1 MKRPSQL
8 AFIIVGALIAI
19 GIILVRAIPSGMRPS
34 TPSADASAAIR
45 PPAVADSFYPVSPVA
60 LRTEVERYVREASSR
75 AGQGELVALIVPHAG
90 YRFSGPVAG
99 YAYRLL
105 QGQSYDTVVVVGPSH
120 RMPLRGAALSGADQ
134 WATPLGRVQIDLG
147 GTQALA
153 QKCASARVFDAA
165 HSPEHSIEVQLP
177 FLQVVLGQFKLLP
190 LLMSDF
196 SKQNCTALAEA
207 LAEWAR
213 GRRVL
218 LIASTDMS
226 HYPPY
231 DDAVRVDRKTL
242 KAIATMDP
250 GEVAAT
256 TKQLM
261 SQGVPGL
268 STCLCGE
275 GPVKVVLEA
284 CQLLGA
290 DRVEVL
296 RYANSGDAPQGP
308 RHNVVGYCAVAIY
321 RMKGGS
327 VRREEG
333 ELNAEQQRRLLW
345 VARGAIEEYVR
356 SGRVLKFEE
365 DDAALLRPG
374 AAFVTLTK
382 NGMLRGCIGS
392 LEPDKSLVETVRT
405 RAIDASVRDRRFE
418 PVRPEELPEL
428 EIEVS
433 VLSPVRR
440 VESADEIDITR
451 HGVIVERGTRRGVFL
466 PQVAKETGWSREE
479 LLSHLCREK
488 AGLPADAWRK
498 GAALYVFTVQAFS
511 SPAPGE
517 ETHVGH

>member
-1 MKRPSQL
+1 
-8 AFIIVGALIAI
+8 
-19 GIILVRAIPSGMRPS
+19 
-34 TPSADASAAIR
+34 
-45 PPAVADSFYPVSPVA
+45 
-60 LRTEVERYVREASSR
+60 
-75 AGQGELVALIVPHAG
+75 
-90 YRFSGPVAG
+90 
-99 YAYRLL
+99 
-105 QGQSYDTVVVVGPSH
+105 
-120 RMPLRGAALSGADQ
+120 
-134 WATPLGRVQIDLG
+134 
-147 GTQALA
+147 
-153 QKCASARVFDAA
+153 
-165 HSPEHSIEVQLP
+165 
-177 FLQVVLGQFKLLP
+177 VVLGEFKLLP

-231 DDAVRVDRKTL
+231 DDAVRVDRETL

-275 GPVKVVLEA
+275 GPVKAVLEA

-333 ELNAEQQRRLLW
+333 ELNAEQQRRLLS

-365 DDAALLRPG
+365 DDPALLRPG

-392 LEPDKSLVETVRT
+392 LEPDKPLVETVRT
-405 RAIDASVRDRRFE
+405 RAIDASVRDRRFP
-418 PVRPEELPEL
+418 PVGPGELAEL
-428 EIEVS
+428 EIEIS

-466 PQVAKETGWSREE
+466 PQVAGETGWSREE

>member
-19 GIILVRAIPSGMRPS
+19 GIILMRAIPSGMRPS

-45 PPAVADSFYPVSPVA
+45 PPAVADSFYPASPVA

-75 AGQGELVALIVPHAG
+75 PGQGELVALIVPHAG

-105 QGQSYDTVVVVGPSH
+105 RGQRYETVVVVGPSH
-120 RMPLRGAALSGADQ
+120 RMPVRGAALSGVEQ
-134 WATPLGRVQIDLG
+134 WATPLGRVQVDLA
-147 GTQALA
+147 GTQALV
-153 QKCASARVFDAA
+153 QECAAARVFDAA

-177 FLQVVLGQFKLLP
+177 FLQVILGEFKLLP
-190 LLMSDF
+190 VLMSDF
-196 SKQNCTALAEA
+196 SKQNCAALAEA
-207 LAEWAR
+207 LAEWAG

-231 DDAVRVDRKTL
+231 DDAVRVDRETL
-242 KAIATMDP
+242 SAIATMNP
-250 GEVAAT
+250 AEVAAT

-261 SQGVPGL
+261 SQGVSGL

-275 GPVKVVLEA
+275 GPVKAVLEA
-284 CQLLGA
+284 CRLLGA

-308 RHNVVGYCAVAIY
+308 RHNVVGYCAVAVY
-321 RMKGGS
+321 RSGGANPQ
-327 VRREEG
+327 VEEG
-333 ELNAEQQRRLLW
+333 ELSEEQQRHLLSI
-345 VARGAIEEYVR
+345 ARATIEEYVT
-356 SGRVLKFEE
+356 SGRVIGVEE
-365 DDAALLRPG
+365 DDPALLRPG
-374 AAFVTLTK
+374 AAFVTLK
-382 NGMLRGCIGS
+382 KHDMLRGCIGS
-392 LEPDKSLVETVRT
+392 LEPDKPLVETVRT

-428 EIEVS
+428 EIEIS

-451 HGVIVERGTRRGVFL
+451 HGVIVERGARRGVFL
-466 PQVAKETGWSREE
+466 PQVAGETGWSREE
-479 LLSHLCREK
+479 LLSHLCRDK
-488 AGLPADAWRK
+488 AGLPADAWKK
-498 GAALYVFTVQAFS
+498 GAALYVFTVQAFG
-511 SPAPGE
+511 SPAPGDGPD
-517 ETHVGH
+517 VGD